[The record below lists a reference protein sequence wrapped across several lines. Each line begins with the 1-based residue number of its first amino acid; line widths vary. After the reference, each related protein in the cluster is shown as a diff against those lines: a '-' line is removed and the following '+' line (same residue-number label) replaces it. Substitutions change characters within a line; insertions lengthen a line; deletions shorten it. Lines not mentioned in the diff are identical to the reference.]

1 PNTIRVIH
9 EYNYFDYYKNRWGL
23 FGYCRFIPYL
33 KKRLNNKIVLM
44 KYKVPKR
51 QRH

>member
-1 PNTIRVIH
+1 
-9 EYNYFDYYKNRWGL
+9 
-23 FGYCRFIPYL
+23 

>member
-1 PNTIRVIH
+1 
-9 EYNYFDYYKNRWGL
+9 
-23 FGYCRFIPYL
+23 YL

>member
-1 PNTIRVIH
+1 
-9 EYNYFDYYKNRWGL
+9 NRWGL

>member
-1 PNTIRVIH
+1 
-9 EYNYFDYYKNRWGL
+9 
-23 FGYCRFIPYL
+23 L

>member
-1 PNTIRVIH
+1 
-9 EYNYFDYYKNRWGL
+9 
-23 FGYCRFIPYL
+23 PYL

>member
-1 PNTIRVIH
+1 
-9 EYNYFDYYKNRWGL
+9 
-23 FGYCRFIPYL
+23 
-33 KKRLNNKIVLM
+33 KRLNNKIVLM